1 MSGADYSGTVFDGYI
16 PYDDIDYTDE
26 LSSISTYFSGFFSQ
40 KCGGIVKYQWAVG
53 SGDNDIGSVLSYT
66 DAGIVVA
73 GNGSGYAQ
81 VRII

>member
-1 MSGADYSGTVFDGYI
+1 M
-16 PYDDIDYTDE
+16 
-26 LSSISTYFSGFFSQ
+26 
-40 KCGGIVKYQWAVG
+40 KYQWAVG